1 MIIVQRIPEWQAFYS
16 TLATASATLTGL
28 LFVAMSL
35 NANIRSDEDNAHLMR
50 IARDTLGHFL
60 VVLMT
65 SLMFLVPRLPIPAL
79 VFSLCCVGVPWTI
92 GAGWRFAAVCRG
104 RKAKDDSY
112 QLLRTTGL
120 SILGGIGL
128 TVVAIALLFEG
139 EVALYLMVS
148 VFTMLLAAAI
158 GTAWFLLAR
167 LRI

>member
-1 MIIVQRIPEWQAFYS
+1 
-16 TLATASATLTGL
+16 
-28 LFVAMSL
+28 
-35 NANIRSDEDNAHLMR
+35 MR

-60 VVLMT
+60 VVMMT

-92 GAGWRFAAVCRG
+92 GASWRFVAVYRG
-104 RKAKDDSY
+104 RKTNDDSY
-112 QLLRTTGL
+112 QLLRSTGL
-120 SILGGIGL
+120 SILGGVGL
-128 TVVAIALLFEG
+128 TVVAIAILFEA

-167 LRI
+167 LRNQTRG